1 MASPL
6 DDKTRSIITACV
18 PALEA
23 HGLAITTEMY
33 RRLLANPDIRDL
45 FNMSHQKDGEQ
56 PRALAL
62 AVLAYARNID
72 NLGVM
77 AGAVERIAEKHVGLN
92 ILPEH
97 YPYVADALLGAIAHV
112 LGDAATP
119 EIMDAWGKA
128 YWFLAEILIGREEQI
143 YVSHAAAP
151 GGWVGWRPFRV
162 SRRVVESE
170 TVTSFELVPQDG
182 RPVMRHVPGQYLS
195 FRLDVPGHGA
205 ERRNYSISSAP
216 GSASYRISVRRID
229 NGVVSDW
236 LHDSVKEGTVLQV
249 SAPAGDFTLGDP
261 APASIVFLSAGVGL
275 TPFMSMLGALD
286 ASTARIPVRFVHTTR
301 TPGTEAFGPAIRD
314 LAARGM
320 LRADI
325 FYSRATPQA
334 AQDATGVTL
343 HAGRMTPAWLTQE
356 IDRAATYYICG
367 PDGFMRDTVATLKAA
382 GVPDSHIRYEFFGSA
397 ADAALPGAA

>member
-6 DDKTRSIITACV
+6 DDKTRSIIKACV

-23 HGLAITTEMY
+23 HGLTITTEMY

-45 FNMSHQKDGEQ
+45 FNISHQKDGEQ
-56 PRALAL
+56 PKALAL

-72 NLGVM
+72 NLGAM

-143 YVSHAAAP
+143 YVAHAAAP

-162 SRRVVESE
+162 SRRVEESE
-170 TVTSFELVPQDG
+170 TVTSFELTPEDG
-182 RPVMRHVPGQYLS
+182 KPVMHHVPGQYLS
-195 FRLDVPGHGA
+195 FRLDVPGHGS

-216 GSASYRISVRRID
+216 GSRSYRISVRRID

-236 LHDSVKEGTVLQV
+236 LHDRVKEGTVLQV
-249 SAPAGDFTLGDP
+249 SAPAGDFTLGNP
-261 APASIVFLSAGVGL
+261 TPTSIVFLSAGVGL
-275 TPFMSMLGALD
+275 TPFISMLGALG
-286 ASTARIPVRFVHTTR
+286 AGTAKAPVRYIHITR
-301 TPGTEAFGPAIRD
+301 TPATEAFGPYIRD
-314 LAARGM
+314 LADRG
-320 LRADI
+320 LLCADI

-334 AQDATGVTL
+334 SQHATGVTT
-343 HAGRMTPAWLTQE
+343 HAGRMTQPWLAQE
-356 IDRAATYYICG
+356 IDRAATWYICG
-367 PDGFMRDTVATLKAA
+367 PDGFMRDTIATLKAT
-382 GVPDSHIRYEFFGSA
+382 GVPESQIRYEFFGSA
-397 ADAALPGAA
+397 ADSTLAG

>member
-6 DDKTRSIITACV
+6 DDKTRSIIKACV

-45 FNMSHQKDGEQ
+45 FNISHQKDGEQ
-56 PRALAL
+56 PKALAL

-72 NLGVM
+72 NLGAM

-119 EIMDAWGKA
+119 DIMDAWGKA

-143 YVSHAAAP
+143 YVAHAAAP

-162 SRRVVESE
+162 SRRTVESE
-170 TVTSFELVPQDG
+170 TVTSFELAPVDG
-182 RPVMRHVPGQYLS
+182 KPVMRHVPGQYLS
-195 FRLDVPGHGA
+195 FRLDVPGYGS

-216 GSASYRISVRRID
+216 GSNAYRISVRRID

-236 LHDSVKEGTVLQV
+236 LHDSVQEGTVLQV
-249 SAPAGDFTLGDP
+249 SAPAGDFTLGNP
-261 APASIVFLSAGVGL
+261 APAPIVFLSAGSGL
-275 TPFMSMLGALD
+275 TPFISMLGALD
-286 ASTARIPVRFVHTTR
+286 AAAATGVRYIHTTR
-301 TPGTEAFGPAIRD
+301 TPATEAFGPYIRD
-314 LAARGM
+314 LAAKGM
-320 LRADI
+320 LRADL

-334 AQDATGVTL
+334 AQDATGVTT
-343 HAGRMTPAWLTQE
+343 HAGRMTPAWLTHE
-356 IDRAATYYICG
+356 IDRSASYYICG
-367 PDGFMRDTVATLKAA
+367 PDSFMRDAIATLKAG
-382 GVPDSHIRYEFFGSA
+382 GVPESQIRFEFFGSA
-397 ADAALPGAA
+397 ADAALVG